1 MPVPNFR
8 IQAFFI
14 CDIFSNQ
21 VLNNLFVNHFNFAFC
36 VTGSPVRPYAKMNL
50 FELSIM

>member
-21 VLNNLFVNHFNFAFC
+21 VLNNLFVNHFNFFYLRNRKPC
-36 VTGSPVRPYAKMNL
+36 PPYAKMNL
-50 FELSIM
+50 FTMPIM